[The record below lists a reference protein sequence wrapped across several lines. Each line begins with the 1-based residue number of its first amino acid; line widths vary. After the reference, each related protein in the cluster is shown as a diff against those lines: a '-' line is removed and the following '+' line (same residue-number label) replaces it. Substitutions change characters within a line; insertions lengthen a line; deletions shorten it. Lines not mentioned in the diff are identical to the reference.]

1 MSLFFNEAKA
11 MTVEKV
17 KNEINNKTA
26 VLVDVREPFEVA
38 QGTLNKAINIP
49 LSQVQKYNFDK
60 NKKIYVFC
68 RSGNRSGQAELI
80 LRKDGYKVE
89 NLGGYEDLK
98 KQGF

>member
-49 LSQVQKYNFDK
+49 LSQVKKYNFDK
-60 NKKIYVFC
+60 NKKYMSFV
-68 RSGNRSGQAELI
+68 GAEI
-80 LRKDGYKVE
+80 
-89 NLGGYEDLK
+89 DLDK
-98 KQGF
+98 RN